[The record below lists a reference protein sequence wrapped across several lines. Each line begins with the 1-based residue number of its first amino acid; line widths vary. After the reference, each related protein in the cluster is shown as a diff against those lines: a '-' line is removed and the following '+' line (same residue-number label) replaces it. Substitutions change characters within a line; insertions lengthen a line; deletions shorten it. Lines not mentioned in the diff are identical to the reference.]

1 MTDVVDYLVLSMN
14 TASEANSVYSWQ
26 IPKAYYS
33 DQRSSVCKVEL
44 IQFNHTKGSHHDIAY
59 VSTNLGLQ
67 NQYNAQIDGRNV
79 LAVLSNPNNSLGSLQ
94 SGECMRLLTDARPSL
109 ISLAFNDNASPN
121 VRKDPATFVA
131 TLKFTYFNPVETTK
145 LYLDSYTP
153 QIYSPAI

>member
-59 VSTNLGLQ
+59 VSTNLGL
-67 NQYNAQIDGRNV
+67 
-79 LAVLSNPNNSLGSLQ
+79 SLMDSFKCSVASLN
-94 SGECMRLLTDARPSL
+94 LPS
-109 ISLAFNDNASPN
+109 D
-121 VRKDPATFVA
+121 T
-131 TLKFTYFNPVETTK
+131 
-145 LYLDSYTP
+145 
-153 QIYSPAI
+153 